1 MPVLCTLSL
10 SLSLSLWLLAS
21 YHALLVKN
29 CDCKHQWF
37 WIVVWMRERYLHTF
51 ANGERERIKKT
62 LGKQNHKT
70 KLDRS
75 GMDEKAGRRN
85 REKKIERT
93 NDMLNTSNGNGNNS
107 RGNPMANGYMRTTH
121 INIAQRN
128 TNWKS
133 FLHSKTFVK
142 FPIISTR
149 STASTTIIAVVVVVV
164 ATASP
169 SPSSHR
175 CKPLLNWCN
184 FCFIVFRC
192 VPSHRHLFWSW
203 IDLTNEHHVNDSNF
217 ETPREKSGQQQT
229 AARQVW
235 ESDNPDPIECGT
247 K

>member
-1 MPVLCTLSL
+1 
-10 SLSLSLWLLAS
+10 
-21 YHALLVKN
+21 
-29 CDCKHQWF
+29 
-37 WIVVWMRERYLHTF
+37 
-51 ANGERERIKKT
+51 
-62 LGKQNHKT
+62 
-70 KLDRS
+70 
-75 GMDEKAGRRN
+75 
-85 REKKIERT
+85 
-93 NDMLNTSNGNGNNS
+93 MLNTSNGNGNNS